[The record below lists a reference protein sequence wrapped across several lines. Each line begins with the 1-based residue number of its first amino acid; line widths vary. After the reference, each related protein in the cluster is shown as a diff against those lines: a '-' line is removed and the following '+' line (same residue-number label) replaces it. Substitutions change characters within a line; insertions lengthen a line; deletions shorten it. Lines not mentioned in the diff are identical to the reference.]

1 MHVGPDGAAVGLSE
15 DRDTGNN
22 AMNITKTATLRRLAA
37 LLVLGSC
44 SAMAAAAEIDAASTK
59 AAEPLQAT
67 TAKAED
73 ACGSGDC
80 VEPGAKEQQAETMA
94 GAELLPKLGLPA
106 LLGTEEPED
115 GC

>member
-1 MHVGPDGAAVGLSE
+1 
-15 DRDTGNN
+15 
-22 AMNITKTATLRRLAA
+22 MNITKTATLHRLAA

-44 SAMAAAAEIDAASTK
+44 SAMAGAAEIDAASTK

-67 TAKAED
+67 TAKAEFERVAQDD
-73 ACGSGDC
+73 ACSSGDC
-80 VEPGAKEQQAETMA
+80 GEPGAKEQQAETMA